1 MKPKNQLRGLL
12 MDISIIEVK
21 TVILT
26 SRCICFVLCR
36 FYLND
41 IHPKSTFIPRHG
53 LIISDESL

>member
-1 MKPKNQLRGLL
+1 MA
-12 MDISIIEVK
+12 IIEDCN
-21 TVILT
+21 T
-26 SRCICFVLCR
+26 SIDFQINLFCFMSS